1 MSEVSEDRRWFYAAL
16 VSAEGKMLSTTLGVD
31 NCPPGVTPIE
41 AILGMM
47 EVHHPRAR
55 YTVVNCIEV
64 TKPQQMWLHR
74 YITRTSNGG
83 ATYSE
88 YDELKDPPT

>member
-1 MSEVSEDRRWFYAAL
+1 MSEVPEGRRWFYAVL
-16 VSAEGKMLSTTLGVD
+16 MSSEGGMLSTTLGVD
-31 NCPPGVTPIE
+31 NCKPGVTPIE

-47 EVHHPRAR
+47 EIHRPGIRFNVM
-55 YTVVNCIEV
+55 NCIEV

-74 YITRTSNGG
+74 YITRMSNDQ

-88 YDELKDPPT
+88 YEEMKTPPE